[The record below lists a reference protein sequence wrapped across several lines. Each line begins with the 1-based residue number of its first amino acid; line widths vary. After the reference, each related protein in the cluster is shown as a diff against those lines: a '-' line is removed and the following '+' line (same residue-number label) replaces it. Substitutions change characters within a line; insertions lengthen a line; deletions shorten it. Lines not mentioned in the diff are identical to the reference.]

1 MQKFLI
7 IPSDL
12 KGGPAQ
18 YQTEAI
24 AADFMLFKYSCAC
37 LRGVAEII
45 TFALPTVFP
54 DARTVQGSKLYFFRC
69 TNLFAWFSV
78 IFLLVHNLNFGC
90 TAKILR
96 STTANVRQELAR
108 MSILSF

>member
-54 DARTVQGSKLYFFRC
+54 DARTVC
-69 TNLFAWFSV
+69 TGLEV
-78 IFLLVHNLNFGC
+78 IFLQVHKLVCL
-90 TAKILR
+90 
-96 STTANVRQELAR
+96 V
-108 MSILSF
+108 LSYFSSGAQPKFWVYS